1 MRALFR
7 ILLVTAVAALASCK
21 VEIETPV
28 EGGVTTTSGAI
39 DCAADDVCTIDVV
52 DIFFDETFVAEPE
65 QGFVFAG
72 WKAKPRGFCGGRT
85 TPCQL
90 VTAGFE
96 GNESLISLLNDPSE
110 TFYLEPMFA
119 VDRRTDAIDLDEERT
134 LSGFGNTWE
143 LDFYRNAAY
152 SCGLSGN
159 YSFLVVEPASNPGA
173 AAPLWVYLH
182 GGGVGYFDGSG
193 NYRSI
198 NNNANAWNHE
208 ETMDNLVN
216 DQLLKSTL
224 KQNGQLKD
232 TTLTRRIQEGYRLL
246 IVSMCDHDLYSGLG
260 TPYPNNND
268 NPSAEVNGLQATM
281 AAVEYTVANY
291 ATTHV
296 IAHGTSAGSVGAFSL
311 ASAFAAEG
319 THLTAVVAD
328 SYIVTPRIEPI
339 FQAYAGV
346 AGYPFGETFDIQGV
360 VDKIGF
366 YIDMEKTAYPE
377 ARVSQGFDEVPIL
390 FIGGAIDQFCAGN
403 LAAIPEAVAENL
415 ENCDYVFDG
424 LRQAVAAQP
433 DSPHQVSVLDGQG
446 HTPTNNPSPAHDVVD
461 AFIEGVLLTTP
472 PYPFA
477 E

>member
-1 MRALFR
+1 MQALFR
-7 ILLVTAVAALASCK
+7 VFLATAVAVLASCK
-21 VEIETPV
+21 IEIETPV
-28 EGGVTTTSGAI
+28 EGGVTTMSGII
-39 DCAADDVCTIDVV
+39 DCAADDVCMVDVV

-72 WKAKPRGFCGGRT
+72 WQQKPRGFCGGQT

-96 GNESLISLLNDPSE
+96 GNESLTALLNDPSE
-110 TFYLEPMFA
+110 IFYLEPMFA
-119 VDRRTDAIDLDEERT
+119 VDRRIDAIDLHEERT

-143 LDFYRNAAY
+143 LDFYRNTAY

-173 AAPLWVYLH
+173 PAPLWVYLH

-208 ETMDNLVN
+208 ETMDNLVEN
-216 DQLLKSTL
+216 QLLKSTL
-224 KQNGQLKD
+224 NQNGQLKD
-232 TTLTRRIQEGYRLL
+232 TTITRRVQEGYRLL

-281 AAVEYTVANY
+281 AAVEYTAANY

-311 ASAFAAEG
+311 ATAFAAEG
-319 THLTAVVAD
+319 THLTAAVAD

-346 AGYPFGETFDIQGV
+346 AGYPFDETFDIQGV

-366 YIDMEKTAYPE
+366 YIDMEKPAYPE
-377 ARVSQGFDEVPIL
+377 ARVSQGFNEVPIL

-403 LAAIPEAVAENL
+403 LAAIPEALAENL

-433 DSPHQVSVLDGQG
+433 DSPHQVSLLDGQG

-461 AFIEGVLLTTP
+461 AFIGGVLVTNP